1 MSEDAG
7 GANRKNVNLNLLSGS
22 DLAKRLHDEQRLRR
36 NAEKRELYSK
46 KKIISEQN
54 SRQLVEKDDR
64 DMKKIF
70 ETVNEDKAPN
80 GQPKFITEN
89 PEMELFWNIQNEM
102 IENKSRKWHPRYKHS
117 WHKISFREIKNVLS
131 RDYHFI

>member
-1 MSEDAG
+1 M
-7 GANRKNVNLNLLSGS
+7 
-22 DLAKRLHDEQRLRR
+22 
-36 NAEKRELYSK
+36 
-46 KKIISEQN
+46 
-54 SRQLVEKDDR
+54 EKDNR

-89 PEMELFWNIQNEM
+89 PEMELFWNIQKEM

-117 WHKISFREIKNVLS
+117 WHKIYFREIKNILS
-131 RDYHFI
+131 RDDHFI